1 MTPAGSQG
9 VFASVRRLSGS
20 MLALMR
26 TRIALFAVELQE
38 EKVRALSLLAWF
50 CAALAIGLIGLLVAI
65 GALALFLWQRA
76 GYAGVLT
83 LAGVLLAAGVALLWA
98 LRRRLRSGTR
108 PFAETTAE
116 FERDLEWLH
125 RQD

>member
-1 MTPAGSQG
+1 
-9 VFASVRRLSGS
+9 L
-20 MLALMR
+20 
-26 TRIALFAVELQE
+26 LF
-38 EKVRALSLLAWF
+38 
-50 CAALAIGLIGLLVAI
+50 AI